1 LLDRV
6 ESNDPR
12 LVELVILP
20 VKTFG
25 DVELTRLATIISS
38 GKNTHLKSISASG
51 HAVSPSTLGLLGSAL
66 ASQHGKNVREVAVGD
81 ENMKDEGV
89 EAFCKPLLEANGGG
103 LESVDFAFKN
113 ISVVGAEIIGR
124 TFGASRS
131 IRRIDLYRN
140 PNIGDEGMAAFS
152 SSAMRSD
159 TCFSNLGY
167 LDISECDVGAVG
179 AKALVECLT
188 HGEND
193 SARSCLIDL
202 QISKNPLGAESCLY
216 LKELISRKKDR
227 GSIVQKLSMKKCA
240 IGDDGFSSLVDAFK
254 SSCQGFSSLD
264 VAGNGISEASA
275 LIFAEALKLNSSNLQ
290 SLQELILADNSIG
303 DESVLSIAKSL
314 INAEEEGNSS
324 ISVLDL
330 STTKCGIN
338 GAEALL
344 KCASLKS
351 LRIFNNNLACEG
363 FEALTPLLVGGHPTL
378 EHLDLGGNRAKES
391 AVAALLGAIMIGNER
406 DDSVLRTLELGG
418 NKVGDIVEE
427 LLKELNE
434 VRPELDVARDR
445 PSVEQPNEMSEE
457 EMKT

>member
-1 LLDRV
+1 MLDRV
-6 ESNDPR
+6 ENNDPS
-12 LVELVILP
+12 LIDLVILP
-20 VKTFG
+20 AKTFG

-38 GKNTHLKSISASG
+38 GKNKNLKSISASG
-51 HAVSPSTLGLLGSAL
+51 HAVSPSALALLGSAL

-89 EAFCKPLLEANGGG
+89 EAFCKPLLEANGGS
-103 LESVDFAFKN
+103 LERVDFAFKN

-124 TFGASRS
+124 TFGASQC
-131 IRRIDLYRN
+131 IRCIDLYRN

-152 SSAMRSD
+152 TSAMGSD
-159 TCFSNLGY
+159 NCFINLGY
-167 LDISECDVGAVG
+167 VDISECDVGAVG

-193 SARSCLIDL
+193 SARSSLIEI
-202 QISKNPLGAESCLY
+202 QMSKNPLGAESCLY
-216 LKELISRKKDR
+216 LKELISEKKDG
-227 GSIVQKLSMKKCA
+227 GSIVHKISMKRCS

-264 VAGNGISEASA
+264 VAGNGITEAGA

-314 INAEEEGNSS
+314 RNAEEEGNCS
-324 ISVLDL
+324 ISILDL
-330 STTKCGIN
+330 STTKCGLN
-338 GAEALL
+338 GAQALL

-351 LRIFNNNLACEG
+351 LRLFNNNLACEG
-363 FEALTPLLVGGHPTL
+363 FEALTPLLIGGHPTL

-406 DDSVLRTLELGG
+406 DNSALRTLELGG
-418 NKVGDIVEE
+418 NEVGEVVEE
-427 LLKELNE
+427 ILKELNQ
-434 VRPELDVARDR
+434 VLPELDVARDR
-445 PSVEQPNEMSEE
+445 PSVEQPNEISEE
-457 EMKT
+457 EMKA